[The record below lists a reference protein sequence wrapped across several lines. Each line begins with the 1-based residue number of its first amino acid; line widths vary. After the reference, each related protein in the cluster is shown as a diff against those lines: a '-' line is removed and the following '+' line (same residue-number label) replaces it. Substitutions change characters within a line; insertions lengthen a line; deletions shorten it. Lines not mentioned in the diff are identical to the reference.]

1 MCTVCILYTAAK
13 QHAIPHIAL
22 VFFRQLTYIKECCD
36 GEPEGDGVSALTT
49 EERTRWAKVRATPP
63 TGAAQPITVQYANE
77 PQLTLYKGCEKI

>member
-13 QHAIPHIAL
+13 QHDIPHIAL

-49 EERTRWAKVRATPP
+49 EERTRWAKVRAT
-63 TGAAQPITVQYANE
+63 QPITVHYANE
-77 PQLTLYKGCEKI
+77 LHLTFCKGWTKDLH